1 MSNIYQFSRDGTPG
15 TGRSESVPDTL
26 AAAATL
32 DDASPLYQADSIYR
46 LILLKD
52 PACITARHRPG
63 VLDFQAGQVVAAL
76 KLIGSAAVLGS
87 ENGVFRMSL
96 ASILRH
102 KGREEEFTVACHE
115 CVTFDV
121 ENLGTNHAE
130 NLAEDVSEICT
141 GNLDRSMF
149 Q

>member
-1 MSNIYQFSRDGTPG
+1 MSNIYQFSRDGTSR
-15 TGRSESVPDTL
+15 TGRSGSLPDKL
-26 AAAATL
+26 AAATF
-32 DDASPLYQADSIYR
+32 DDVGPFYHVESIYR
-46 LILLKD
+46 DILSKD
-52 PACITARHRPG
+52 PAFEPARHRPG

-96 ASILRH
+96 VSILFR
-102 KGREEEFTVACHE
+102 KGREEEFTAACHE
-115 CVTFDV
+115 CVTFDI
-121 ENLGTNHAE
+121 ENLGTNNAE

-141 GNLDRSMF
+141 GILDRSTL